1 MAKVGRPRKVIEKQA
16 PESGETSSGY
26 FRRVFKQNPKLLVT
40 RSNEELMSR
49 WLADHPGQKAMPPKV
64 QGHMSNVKSLLR
76 KKGRKKLGR
85 PRKIEQDGA
94 VQAVSTQPK
103 PIRIAP
109 KGLEA
114 LEEMIDDCLTVA
126 KHMDRE
132 GLDDVIRLLRNARN
146 AVVWKLGA

>member
-1 MAKVGRPRKVIEKQA
+1 MAKVGRPKKVTQVEA
-16 PESGETSSGY
+16 TGETSSGY
-26 FRRVFKQNPKLLVT
+26 FRRIFKENPKLLVT
-40 RSNEELMSR
+40 RSNEELMAR
-49 WLADHPGQKAMPPKV
+49 WVADHPGHKAMPPKV

-76 KKGRKKLGR
+76 KKGRKKKLGR
-85 PRKIEQDGA
+85 PKKVEQDGA
-94 VQAVSTQPK
+94 VPAVTMPPK
-103 PIRIAP
+103 PAKVAP

-146 AVVWKLGA
+146 AVVWKMGM